1 MSEDRQ
7 LTIAEG
13 LKELKLIDKK
23 LRVRYDNIRQYS
35 SKMKGAPDSIE
46 KQDEYVK
53 ERRQS
58 AEDLLKNYSA
68 IKMAIQKANLEAS
81 FEFKGKT
88 YTLAEAILWK
98 HYLSEHYNALYGAFT
113 AMTARGQIEGERAH
127 RAGLSEDE
135 LVKIGMVPHLFYDE
149 REIQERKE
157 ELLELTAYIDAL
169 IDKTNHSYIL
179 KFWDASAF

>member
-1 MSEDRQ
+1 MSKDKKE

-23 LRVRYDNIRQYS
+23 LRVRYDHIRQYS
-35 SKMKGAPDSIE
+35 SKMEGVADSIE
-46 KQDEYVK
+46 KQDVYMK

-68 IKMAIQKANLEAS
+68 IKMAMQRANLEAS

-98 HYLSEHYNALYGAFT
+98 HVLKEQYEALYGAFT
-113 AMTARGQIEGERAH
+113 SMTARGQIQEERAA
-127 RAGLSEDE
+127 RAGLPEADM
-135 LVKIGMVPHLFYDE
+135 VKLGLVPHLFYDE
-149 REIQERKE
+149 KEIQERKE

-169 IDKTNHSYIL
+169 IDKTNHLHIL
-179 KFWDASAF
+179 KLE